1 MKETILG
8 INVSVDSYSGL
19 ISKIMEDIDRKRKS
33 LIVAIN
39 PEKIMK
45 AQKDQDLRALLN
57 SAAYQIPDGVGV
69 IIASKL
75 KKGSIRNRITGIDM
89 MLRLCEAAR
98 DHHKKVFLYGA
109 KPGVAEKAKQEL
121 EVMYPGI
128 QIVGTMDGYQKDQ
141 DVVKNAINQSH
152 AEILFV
158 AMGSPAQENWIIANM
173 NDICPSI
180 YQGVGGSFDV
190 ISGNVKRA
198 PKGFQSLGLEWFYR
212 LIKEPWCLKRQLILP
227 VFLVRALR
235 DKVGTT

>member
-1 MKETILG
+1 MKEKILG
-8 INVSVDSYSGL
+8 IDVCVDSYDG
-19 ISKIMEDIDRKRKS
+19 IITKILEDIEEKRKS

-45 AQKDQDLRALLN
+45 AQKDNDLRTLLN
-57 SAAYQIPDGVGV
+57 SATYQIPDGVGV
-69 IIASKL
+69 ILASKL
-75 KKGSIRNRITGIDM
+75 KRGEIRNRITGIDM
-89 MLRLCEAAR
+89 MLKLCEAAR

-128 QIVGTMDGYQKDQ
+128 NIVGTMDGYQTDQ
-141 DVVKNAINQSH
+141 EIVKNAINQSD

-158 AMGSPAQENWIIANM
+158 AMGSPAQENWIITNM
-173 NDICPSI
+173 NEICPSV

-190 ISGNVKRA
+190 ISGNLKRA

-212 LIKEPWCLKRQLILP
+212 LIKEPWRLKRQLILP
-227 VFLVRALR
+227 VFLVRAVR